1 MGDKSPDIRIAGK
14 SITPKHQ
21 LALVCAVYLTLSG
34 VYGSVN
40 LDVDEFSFVREP
52 YEMVGGDYT
61 KRYLTQHEVGNA
73 AGTALKSYYFYWKY
87 RPLFAPIIDEKD
99 KDLFHR
105 EETRFGYKKPV
116 SVQRATDPDRI
127 AKYAQRLVVPEP
139 DRFYRNGAGKPLL
152 PAILSI
158 PQLGLTQL
166 VSSGD
171 RNLLVIQHTYNYHPM
186 FILVRLAQILSGLFT
201 ILVVYWILAREYDQ
215 TKAVLGAAIMAF
227 FPLSIKYF
235 PNLHHDAFLAPFAL
249 LAAYWFTKQQ
259 YLRAGIFFGLALASK
274 NAAIFLAPAL
284 LGYVIWE
291 VLDARKN
298 DPGRSLFAAS
308 RQGMRGW
315 ATAMLVG
322 FVVLVPFANPISFVS
337 EILTPITHRRYDPRG
352 EDVNA
357 RTAAEIILSPPNTA
371 PQHAFRSAPRPAVRL
386 TNMVFGF
393 VDIGF
398 LFIAITAVL
407 LFSRHNE
414 PQARMCLLVLMLS
427 VPYGLVFGDL
437 LTYRALMFVPFFAI
451 LAADVG
457 RKRPLQCLVVLLL
470 LIDLVYCLDPIT
482 VDAMHY
488 PVNQDTFPSTLL
500 GWMRL

>member
-1 MGDKSPDIRIAGK
+1 MPWVTRARTSGSLAR

-61 KRYLTQHEVGNA
+61 KRYLTKHEVGNA
-73 AGTALKSYYFYWKY
+73 AVTALKSYYFYWKY
-87 RPLFAPIIDEKD
+87 RPLFSPIIDEKD

-322 FVVLVPFANPISFVS
+322 FVVLAPFANPISYVS
-337 EILTPITHRRYDPRG
+337 EILTPITHRPYDPRG

-357 RTAAEIILSPPNTA
+357 RTAAEEIILPPPSTDSEA
-371 PQHAFRSAPRPAVRL
+371 RL
-386 TNMVFGF
+386 PIGAQTRRAANQSGF
-393 VDIGF
+393 WLRGHWIPVHRHRRGY
-398 LFIAITAVL
+398 AVL
-407 LFSRHNE
+407 S
-414 PQARMCLLVLMLS
+414 PQRATSANVLAGCDALGALWARLRKS
-427 VPYGLVFGDL
+427 PYLQGTHV
-437 LTYRALMFVPFFAI
+437 RALLCDLGCRCRSQATT
-451 LAADVG
+451 A
-457 RKRPLQCLVVLLL
+457 RPRGCASAHRSGVL
-470 LIDLVYCLDPIT
+470 P
-482 VDAMHY
+482 
-488 PVNQDTFPSTLL
+488 
-500 GWMRL
+500 